1 MISQKLI
8 SQLIEKDHRAFEE
21 FYLQTVDIFYRFVKT
36 QYNLP
41 EDDIQQLLSEYYI
54 KIWDHMSDYK
64 TSYKFETRYRTIFRN
79 MLKDRFKKLKE
90 YHFADLQYQNEE
102 GQDMTF
108 ADTLESDDEDILSVL
123 DRDFKYTQIT
133 DAISHLTPEYAE
145 VLYLRY
151 VEQKTNEEI
160 ASLCDVS
167 VDNVRQRISRW
178 LKKVKELLA

>member
-79 MLKDRFKKLKE
+79 MLKDRFKNSK
-90 YHFADLQYQNEE
+90 NI
-102 GQDMTF
+102 
-108 ADTLESDDEDILSVL
+108 ILLICS
-123 DRDFKYTQIT
+123 I
-133 DAISHLTPEYAE
+133 
-145 VLYLRY
+145 
-151 VEQKTNEEI
+151 KTKKG
-160 ASLCDVS
+160 
-167 VDNVRQRISRW
+167 RI
-178 LKKVKELLA
+178 